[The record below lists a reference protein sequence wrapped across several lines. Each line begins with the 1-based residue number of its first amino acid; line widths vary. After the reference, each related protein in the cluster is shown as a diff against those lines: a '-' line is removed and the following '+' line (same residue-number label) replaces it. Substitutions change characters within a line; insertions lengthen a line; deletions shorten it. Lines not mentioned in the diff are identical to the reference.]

1 MEECAMRVQIS
12 RGGIAGAT
20 GFWALALLLAALP
33 FAGSAQEEWRPI
45 EDGEF
50 FLVFP
55 CTGEVIHPDD
65 KSIKQNLPA
74 GNPSSVLTQSN
85 LTFRIFYLDTNGQG
99 FRAAGATGELRQ
111 TRLEEALAYVA
122 RVINLP
128 TARTLDVLVEQSG
141 NTNSGTLAVAGTLFS
156 STIGYQSG
164 TAFVRLQTGTKP
176 AANRPEI
183 VMTVNFGNQFNVTSG
198 APGNGQIDLQSVL
211 VHETLHALGFLS
223 LSTSNGASQA
233 GAGVYTVFDS
243 LLRRQAGNLQL
254 FPENEGTPFFN
265 GVAADLNSSGVVF
278 GGAEA
283 TAEFGSNPPIFSPNP
298 FSQGSSMS
306 HWRTGAIPG
315 GAVMEHA
322 FSAGEVIRQFPRFEA
337 AALRDLGYGNVN
349 LNSLQVTPTADFMSS
364 LTSASPN
371 QNIQFT
377 DLSRS
382 GSQPVTNWNW
392 NFGDGSTSN
401 AINPTHAYATAGT
414 FNVTLTVTTGA
425 GSDQEVKNGLI
436 TVTANVN
443 ANFTA
448 SALNGPAPL
457 QVQFN
462 DTSNTGGLNTTS
474 RQWNFGDG
482 NGSTEQNPLHTYEV
496 PGTYT
501 VSLAITAGGVNDTE
515 TKNALITVTEA
526 VVEEG
531 CGCNGAKNGELPEG
545 DAVVTALAMGLLVV
559 AARRGRR

>member
-1 MEECAMRVQIS
+1 MRVQSS
-12 RGGIAGAT
+12 RRGIAGAI
-20 GFWALALLLAALP
+20 GIWALALLLTALP
-33 FAGSAQEEWRPI
+33 LAGSAQEEWRPI

-50 FLVFP
+50 FLVYP

-65 KSIKQNLPA
+65 KTVKQNLPA
-74 GNPSSVLTQSN
+74 GNPSAIITQSN

-128 TARTLDVLVEQSG
+128 NARTLDVLVEQSG

-156 STIGYQSG
+156 STVGYQSG
-164 TAFVRLQTGTKP
+164 TAFSRLSTGNKP

-198 APGNGQIDLQSVL
+198 APAPGQIDLQSVL

-223 LSTSNGASQA
+223 LATSNGASQA
-233 GAGVYTVFDS
+233 GAGVYTVYDS
-243 LLRRQAGNLQL
+243 LLRRQAGNVQL
-254 FPENEGTPFFN
+254 FPLNDTTPIFA
-265 GVAADLNSSGVVF
+265 GVAADLNSSTVVF

-283 TAEFGSNPPIFSPNP
+283 TAEFGSSPPMFSPNP
-298 FSQGSSMS
+298 FSQGSSLS

-349 LNSLQVTPTADFMSS
+349 INSLQVTPTADFMSA
-364 LTSASPN
+364 LTSAAVN
-371 QNIQFT
+371 QSIQFT

-382 GSQPVTNWNW
+382 GSQPVTVWNW
-392 NFGDGSTSN
+392 NFGDGTSSS
-401 AINPTHAYATAGT
+401 ATNPTHAYATAGT
-414 FNVTLTVTTGA
+414 FNVTLTVNTGA
-425 GSDQEVKNGLI
+425 GSDSEVKNGLV

-448 SALNGPAPL
+448 SILTGPAPL

-482 NGSTEQNPLHTYEV
+482 NGSTEQNPVHTYQAA
-496 PGTYT
+496 GSYT
-501 VSLAITAGGVNDTE
+501 VSLAITAGGANDTE
-515 TKNALITVTEA
+515 TKAALINVTQA

-531 CGCNGAKNGELPEG
+531 CGCNGAKSGESPEG
-545 DAVVTALAMGLLVV
+545 DAIVTALAMGLLVV
-559 AARRGRR
+559 AARRRTR